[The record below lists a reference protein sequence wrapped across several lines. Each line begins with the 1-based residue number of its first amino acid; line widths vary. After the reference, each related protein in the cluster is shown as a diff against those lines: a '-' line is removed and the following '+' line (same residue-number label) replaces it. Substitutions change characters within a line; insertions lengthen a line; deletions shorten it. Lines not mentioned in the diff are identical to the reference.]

1 MWASARDQPFFF
13 GILIR
18 MYFDDHNPPNIHAI
32 YAGNEAQIA
41 IEPIGIIEG
50 KLPALHQRELRIN
63 WHRLLHEQPAGR
75 IRPLEQEVLCFHA

>member
-1 MWASARDQPFFF
+1 
-13 GILIR
+13 
-18 MYFDDHNPPNIHAI
+18 MYFDDHNPPHFHAI

-63 WHRLLHEQPAGR
+63 WHRLHHEQPAGR
-75 IRPLEQEVLCFHA
+75 AFSHPRMSLGSPDRICGSPFFES